1 MTNLKEKNQ
10 YEKYNHKESDV
21 FGRLTLT
28 GVTYFKEQSGHR
40 RRIVE
45 AKCEC
50 GVIRDYVFDSI
61 KRGKIRS
68 CGCLLRDSLKESPH
82 AKTHGLRHHPLY
94 TVYRGMK
101 ERCYRPKSISYP
113 NYGARG
119 IIICPEWLKDFKV
132 FFDWAISNGW
142 RHGFD
147 IDRIDNDGIYEPGN
161 CRFVTDKVSSRN
173 RRSNVNITAFGETK
187 CIQAWAEDARCV
199 VSYKGLWGR
208 LNRDKAD
215 WPDVEKAMTTPPGFR
230 GMNINNRADNRTV
243 FAFGEEKSITE
254 WLKDSRCV
262 VSEKTLRNR
271 IRKQWSAEKALIT
284 IERKSRLLNQP
295 VI

>member
-1 MTNLKEKNQ
+1 MQINNKNT
-10 YEKYNHKESDV
+10 YEKYHQKAGDV

-28 GVTYFKEQSGHR
+28 GVTYIKEANNKR
-40 RRIVE
+40 VRMVE

-50 GVIRDYVFDSI
+50 GVIRDYIFDLVR
-61 KRGKIRS
+61 RGDSRS
-68 CGCLLRDSLKESPH
+68 CGCLLKDSLKDSPH

-94 TVYRGMK
+94 TIYRGMK

-132 FFDWAISNGW
+132 FFDWAIGNGW

-187 CIQAWAEDARCV
+187 CVMAWIDDARCKV
-199 VSYKGLWGR
+199 TYGGLMNR
-208 LNRDKAD
+208 LTRDKSD
-215 WPDVEKAMTTPPGFR
+215 WPDVEKAITTPPQIR
-230 GMNINNRADNRTV
+230 GMNVSNRASNRII
-243 FAFGEEKSITE
+243 FAFGEEKSIAE

-262 VSEKTLRNR
+262 VSEKTIRSR
-271 IRKQWSAEKALIT
+271 IRKQWSAEKALT
-284 IERKSRLLNQP
+284 KIENKPRGY
-295 VI
+295 